1 MTKKANS
8 VKIVIKI
15 NLDEGVKMPNTINNI
30 LNDFTKKVRELLGDR
45 VKKILLYGSYAR
57 RRLQ

>member
-1 MTKKANS
+1 
-8 VKIVIKI
+8 
-15 NLDEGVKMPNTINNI
+15 MPNTINNI